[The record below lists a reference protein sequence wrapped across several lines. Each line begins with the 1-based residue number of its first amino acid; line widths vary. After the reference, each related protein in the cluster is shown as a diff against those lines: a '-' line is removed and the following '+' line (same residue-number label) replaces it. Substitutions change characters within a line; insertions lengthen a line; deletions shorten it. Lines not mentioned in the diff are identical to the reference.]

1 MNISPNVYSKRE
13 TPVATP
19 MGNLASQ
26 VANDQISKFQDT
38 LRPWFL
44 VPTGTAVLVLVA
56 ASVAL
61 AVMRRRIDDPEK
73 KRKPSSGAAVIVS
86 VVSICVS
93 ILVMIVMSIILAIR
107 HPRATAEQMAT
118 RSFVSLFK

>member
-1 MNISPNVYSKRE
+1 MSQSSNFSERMQVNESPHRQPHPG
-13 TPVATP
+13 T
-19 MGNLASQ
+19 ASQ
-26 VANDQISKFQDT
+26 VANDQISKIQDA
-38 LRPWFL
+38 LHPWFL

-61 AVMRRRIDDPEK
+61 AVMRRDDPEK
-73 KRKPSSGAAVIVS
+73 KTKPSPGGIMAIVS
-86 VVSICVS
+86 IGVS

-118 RSFVSLFK
+118 RSLVSWLK